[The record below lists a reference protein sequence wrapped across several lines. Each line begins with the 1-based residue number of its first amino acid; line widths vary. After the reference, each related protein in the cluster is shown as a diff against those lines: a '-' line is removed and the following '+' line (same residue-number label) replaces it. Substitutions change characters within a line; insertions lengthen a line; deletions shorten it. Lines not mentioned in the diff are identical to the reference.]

1 MHSVLKDEV
10 AWPDVEDI
18 CALDALAIENTNGLK
33 GLSRA
38 ELANAGQLPPNVVLQ
53 SISGIM
59 TSLPS
64 HE

>member
-18 CALDALAIENTNGLK
+18 CALDALAIENANGLK

-38 ELANAGQLPPNVVLQ
+38 
-53 SISGIM
+53 
-59 TSLPS
+59 
-64 HE
+64 